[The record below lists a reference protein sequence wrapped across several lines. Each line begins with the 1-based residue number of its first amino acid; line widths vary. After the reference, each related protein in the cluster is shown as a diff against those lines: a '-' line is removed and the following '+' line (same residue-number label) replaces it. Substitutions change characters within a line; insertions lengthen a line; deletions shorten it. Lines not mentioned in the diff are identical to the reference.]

1 MVETV
6 RGKAE
11 KREGKE
17 RKPEERKPE
26 ERSLARFACRSEPPN
41 QVVFGE
47 LGGGRGSAWRSG
59 GVAWGLGNVP
69 VLPEVSL
76 VAQRRIWSGLA
87 VTVVAEMVAALCGV
101 PGRGKGTGG

>member
-11 KREGKE
+11 KREGK
-17 RKPEERKPE
+17 ERKPE

-47 LGGGRGSAWRSG
+47 LGGGRGSAWRAGGSAWRSG
-59 GVAWGLGNVP
+59 
-69 VLPEVSL
+69 
-76 VAQRRIWSGLA
+76 
-87 VTVVAEMVAALCGV
+87 VVA
-101 PGRGKGTGG
+101 